1 MIRKK
6 EKARVT
12 AISGPMLQVYYQA
25 SYWNAV
31 CVGNVCL
38 SVNDFV
44 DVVGDDQLPLQVVPA
59 MV

>member
-12 AISGPMLQVYYQA
+12 EIKGPMLQVYYQA
-25 SYWNAV
+25 TYWNAE

-38 SVNDFV
+38 SVND
-44 DVVGDDQLPLQVVPA
+44 VVEVIGGVQLPLQVAPSVA
-59 MV
+59 